1 MNPED
6 RRGEDEVLLE
16 RRARQLAAVPEKQID
31 RRVAAT
37 VAVVAVG
44 KERFGI
50 PVDGLRGILKA
61 PPIAHLPGMPE
72 WLPGIVQVRG
82 ELISALD
89 LGRWF
94 QVAGPAEPAFLAV
107 VEGSRGAL
115 GLLVESVEGF
125 REVEEEE
132 IAQKLTAAP
141 RAAGRPIRA
150 TTRDLVTLLD
160 VERLLESP
168 QIVMGRE
175 PSGDGDARES

>member
-6 RRGEDEVLLE
+6 HRARDEAVLE
-16 RRARQLAAVPEKQID
+16 RRARQLAAVPEKQAD
-31 RRVAAT
+31 RRIAAR

-44 KERFGI
+44 EERFGI
-50 PVDGLRGILKA
+50 PVDGLRGILRA
-61 PPIAHLPGMPE
+61 PPIAQLPGMPE

-82 ELISALD
+82 ELMSVLD

-94 QVAGPAEPAFLAV
+94 QVTGRGAEPTFLAV

-125 REVEEEE
+125 REVGEDE

-141 RAAGRPIRA
+141 RAVGRPIRA

-160 VERLLESP
+160 IERLLESP
-168 QIVMGRE
+168 QIIVGRDL
-175 PSGDGDARES
+175 SDESDPG

>member
-1 MNPED
+1 MSPED
-6 RRGEDEVLLE
+6 RRSEDEARLE
-16 RRARQLAAVPEKQID
+16 RRARQLAAVPEKQGD

-44 KERFGI
+44 EERFGI
-50 PVDGLRGILKA
+50 PVEGLRGILKA
-61 PPIAHLPGMPE
+61 PAIARLPGMPE

-82 ELISALD
+82 ELMSALD

-94 QVAGPAEPAFLAV
+94 QVAGGAEPAYLAV

-125 REVEEEE
+125 REVGEEE

-160 VERLLESP
+160 IERLLESP
-168 QIVMGRE
+168 QIVVGQE
-175 PSGDGDARES
+175 LSGEADRGC

>member
-1 MNPED
+1 MSPED
-6 RRGEDEVLLE
+6 RRARSQALLE
-16 RRARQLAAVPEKQID
+16 RRARQLATVPEKQVD

-37 VAVVAVG
+37 VAVVAAG
-44 KERFGI
+44 DERFGI

-94 QVAGPAEPAFLAV
+94 QVTDPAEPTFLAV

-115 GLLVESVEGF
+115 GLLVEAVEGF
-125 REVEEEE
+125 REVAEEE

-141 RAAGRPIRA
+141 RTAARPIRG

-160 VERLLESP
+160 IERLLESP
-168 QIVMGRE
+168 QIIVGRE
-175 PSGDGDARES
+175 SKERP